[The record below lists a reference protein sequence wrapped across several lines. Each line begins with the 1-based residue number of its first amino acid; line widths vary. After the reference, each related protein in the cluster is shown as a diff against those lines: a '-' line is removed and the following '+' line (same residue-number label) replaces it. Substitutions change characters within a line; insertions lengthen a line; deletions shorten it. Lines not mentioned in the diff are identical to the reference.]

1 MILQDDIMVILKEVV
16 NPELNVSIVDEGIVK
31 EIRIEETRITINL
44 SYRYA
49 GTPLAE
55 YFSSLIKQK
64 VEAMPGVDTVTVEFT
79 GQ

>member
-1 MILQDDIMVILKEVV
+1 MITQDDIRSMLREVV

-31 EIRIEETRITINL
+31 DIRVEETKITIII

-55 YFSSLIKQK
+55 YFTDMIKQK
-64 VEAMPGVDTVTVEFT
+64 IEAMSGVDSVAVEFT
-79 GQ
+79 GE

>member
-1 MILQDDIMVILKEVV
+1 MIFQDEIRAILKEVV

-31 EIRIEETRITINL
+31 DIRVEDTKISVIL

-64 VEAMPGVDTVTVEFT
+64 IEAMQGVDSVVVEFT
-79 GQ
+79 GE

>member
-1 MILQDDIMVILKEVV
+1 MILPDDIRTILKEVV

-31 EIRIEETRITINL
+31 EIRIEETKINISL

-55 YFSSLIKQK
+55 YFTSIIKQK
-64 VEAMPGVDTVTVEFT
+64 IEALQGVDIVTVEFT
-79 GQ
+79 GE

>member
-1 MILQDDIMVILKEVV
+1 MIFQDEIRAILKEVV

-31 EIRIEETRITINL
+31 DIRVEDTRISIIL

-64 VEAMPGVDTVTVEFT
+64 IEAMQGVDSVTVEFT
-79 GQ
+79 GE

>member
-1 MILQDDIMVILKEVV
+1 MITQDDIRSMLREVV

-31 EIRIEETRITINL
+31 EIRVEETKITIII

-55 YFSSLIKQK
+55 YFADMIKQK
-64 VEAMPGVDTVTVEFT
+64 IEAMSGVDSVAVEFT
-79 GQ
+79 GE